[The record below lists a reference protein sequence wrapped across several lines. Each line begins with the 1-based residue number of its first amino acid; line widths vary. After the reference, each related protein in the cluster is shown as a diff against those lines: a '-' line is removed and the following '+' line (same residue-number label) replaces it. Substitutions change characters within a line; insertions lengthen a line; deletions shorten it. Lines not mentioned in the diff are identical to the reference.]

1 MANRLIQNLIVAI
14 IGIMSVPSAMAAGVM
29 DMPLRPRVFEGYREL
44 QEPRFGGDFP
54 DPKVMAIVARE
65 YQDSVMRVSSDIV
78 LQDTVVRDSV
88 SLPSRD
94 VLPVA
99 FGSVT
104 PDWLEKAIRT
114 DRFERDFIYRQ
125 MLDSPTDIEY
135 AYWKLPAR
143 PKLPEDDMS
152 LRGFMENLE
161 LPTEPIEG
169 TLLED
174 TQKGRINW
182 LHNFNIGI
190 QLSQAFV
197 SANWYQGGNSHLA
210 FLGNF
215 LWDVQLNNVYYPKLI
230 FQSTVSYKLGLN
242 STPDDEYHKY
252 SVSQDLFQYNIK
264 LGYKAFN
271 HWYYSFLGQFKT
283 QFLNSYPADSM
294 TRSASLLSPGEL
306 NLGLGMTYSKEKE
319 NKKVKFSASISPISY
334 NMKTCIDDKIDRAS
348 IGMEQGQRLK
358 HEYGSN
364 AEVNFYA
371 LMWGNTS
378 YTTKMFF
385 FSDYKSLQW
394 DWENTLNFQ
403 FSKLFSA
410 QVYAHLRYDTKAE
423 PPAGSKWRKL
433 MLKEILSVGI
443 SYTFSTK

>member
-1 MANRLIQNLIVAI
+1 
-14 IGIMSVPSAMAAGVM
+14 
-29 DMPLRPRVFEGYREL
+29 MPLRPRVFEGYREL
-44 QEPRFGGDFP
+44 REPRFGGEFP

-65 YQDSVMRVSSDIV
+65 YQDSVMRVSADIA

-104 PDWLEKAIRT
+104 PDWLEKAICT

-197 SANWYQGGNSHLA
+197 SANWYQGGNLS
-210 FLGNF
+210 
-215 LWDVQLNNVYYPKLI
+215 LI
-230 FQSTVSYKLGLN
+230 
-242 STPDDEYHKY
+242 H
-252 SVSQDLFQYNIK
+252 I
-264 LGYKAFN
+264 
-271 HWYYSFLGQFKT
+271 
-283 QFLNSYPADSM
+283 
-294 TRSASLLSPGEL
+294 
-306 NLGLGMTYSKEKE
+306 
-319 NKKVKFSASISPISY
+319 
-334 NMKTCIDDKIDRAS
+334 
-348 IGMEQGQRLK
+348 
-358 HEYGSN
+358 
-364 AEVNFYA
+364 
-371 LMWGNTS
+371 
-378 YTTKMFF
+378 
-385 FSDYKSLQW
+385 
-394 DWENTLNFQ
+394 
-403 FSKLFSA
+403 
-410 QVYAHLRYDTKAE
+410 
-423 PPAGSKWRKL
+423 
-433 MLKEILSVGI
+433 
-443 SYTFSTK
+443 